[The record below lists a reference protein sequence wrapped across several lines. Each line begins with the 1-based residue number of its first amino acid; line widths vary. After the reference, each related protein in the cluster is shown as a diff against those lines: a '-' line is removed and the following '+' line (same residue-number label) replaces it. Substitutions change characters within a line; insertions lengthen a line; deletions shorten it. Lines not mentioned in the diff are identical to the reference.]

1 MPQKIL
7 VIEDES
13 FLASLMLEILKREN
27 FDVDLASDAEGG
39 LEKLKK
45 ESFDIIL
52 LDLILPG
59 MHGFQLLEKLKR
71 EEKTKRIPVIIISN
85 LGSQE
90 EIQKGLQLGAD
101 AYLIKAHILP
111 ADLVNKI
118 KEILQQKNP

>member
-59 MHGFQLLEKLKR
+59 MHGFQLLEKLKK